1 MGANCNQA
9 IMIVTDG
16 VPYKYEEIFKTY
28 NFPHKN
34 VRYDS
39 VWLYCLI
46 LSTVEN
52 NHCSPCRIF
61 TYLIGR
67 EISDLK
73 AANHMAC
80 SNRGS
85 T

>member
-34 VRYDS
+34 VRYDHYLGS
-39 VWLYCLI
+39 VVDTRCHI
-46 LSTVEN
+46 
-52 NHCSPCRIF
+52 
-61 TYLIGR
+61 
-67 EISDLK
+67 
-73 AANHMAC
+73 
-80 SNRGS
+80 
-85 T
+85 

>member
-34 VRYDS
+34 VRYGDRILDFS
-39 VWLYCLI
+39 VKLRNCHYVVPLHA
-46 LSTVEN
+46 LLRHGVE
-52 NHCSPCRIF
+52 
-61 TYLIGR
+61 
-67 EISDLK
+67 E
-73 AANHMAC
+73 
-80 SNRGS
+80 
-85 T
+85 